1 MAQDVYMKKRPTA
14 QKMKDTGVF
23 KKLKRQD
30 TSLAIE
36 YKKAEAE
43 VDKFAALFT
52 IETNPG
58 NSEQAY
64 LRVCGSLPSLM
75 MAALKELSS
84 QLTDERII
92 ISTDDVATKIRE
104 RLCKSR
110 IGTDAVL
117 DLSARGP
124 FSDTLLSSLGYNELG
139 LPTTA
144 NDIDAIDSREHEGAL
159 ERGLQMLRNG
169 NYVQGYYE
177 HALDE
182 FKRASDNYALAPIP
196 YAHTTLVTLLALQEL
211 HVFEGEGASQRG
223 RLPCSGSKDLAQ
235 TRMHALTKR
244 LQSAFDAY
252 INCAYLGP

>member
-1 MAQDVYMKKRPTA
+1 MKKRPTA
-14 QKMKDTGVF
+14 QKMKDTEVF
-23 KKLKRQD
+23 RKLRRKN
-30 TSLAIE
+30 TSLAKD

-43 VDKFAALFT
+43 FDKFAALFT

-84 QLTDERII
+84 R

-139 LPTTA
+139 LPTKA
-144 NDIDAIDSREHEGAL
+144 NDIDAIVSREHEGAL

-211 HVFEGEGASQRG
+211 QVFEGEGASQRG
-223 RLPCSGSKDLAQ
+223 RLLSSGSKDLAQ
-235 TRMHALTKR
+235 TRMLALTER

>member
-1 MAQDVYMKKRPTA
+1 MKKRRTA
-14 QKMKDTGVF
+14 QKMKDTEVF
-23 KKLKRQD
+23 RKLRRKN
-30 TSLAIE
+30 TSLAKD

-43 VDKFAALFT
+43 LDKFAALFT

-75 MAALKELSS
+75 MAALQELSS
-84 QLTDERII
+84 Q

-144 NDIDAIDSREHEGAL
+144 NDIDAIVSREHEGAL

-211 HVFEGEGASQRG
+211 QVFEGEGASQRG
-223 RLPCSGSKDLAQ
+223 RLQSSGSKDLAQ

-252 INCAYLGP
+252 INCACLGP